1 MSIISF
7 LRKEKD
13 LLSSSLAG
21 DKDRLQTQI
30 KEAEKRIF
38 TYERDLS
45 DRAREI
51 ADLRENSDRRISNLE
66 AQKEEELR
74 RFSEKAEV
82 FSR

>member
-74 RFSEKAEV
+74 RFGEKAEV